1 MFINLFKTTN
11 KNNNFI
17 VENSFCRL
25 IIIEWDISPKRCNNE
40 KTEKESVKWREGGVL
55 IGASRKGDND
65 SDSPR
70 TSHLLLSPTTTYI
83 PLTITIIPSSIYY
96 YIYIYITS
104 SLLICMCSS
113 SFSFFHLDF
122 NIWLGWTCGYTNTHI
137 YRYIDW
143 YIDIR
148 TY

>member
-96 YIYIYITS
+96 YIYIYNIFIINLHV
-104 SLLICMCSS
+104 LLV
-113 SFSFFHLDF
+113 FFLF
-122 NIWLGWTCGYTNTHI
+122 PSWFQYLVGLNLWLYKYTHI
-137 YRYIDW
+137 
-143 YIDIR
+143 
-148 TY
+148 